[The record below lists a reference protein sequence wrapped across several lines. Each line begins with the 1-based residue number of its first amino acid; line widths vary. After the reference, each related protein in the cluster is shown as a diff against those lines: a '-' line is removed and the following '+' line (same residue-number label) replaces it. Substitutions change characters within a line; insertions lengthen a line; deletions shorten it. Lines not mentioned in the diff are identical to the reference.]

1 MDFFSARKVLI
12 IVFFLI
18 FLFFLFFVYTLS
30 KSRILNNNIPT
41 PTIFPSLTPALSI
54 PAVSVTPQYAPD
66 EIIIKYKTGKAPDEM
81 TESEFEEVNKVFTKA
96 GVVSQEKLYKE
107 KSSILKNYYLLKLKP
122 GTSVLESINLIKTL
136 NQIEYAEPNFT
147 YKTQ

>member
-30 KSRILNNNIPT
+30 RSRVLNNIPT
-41 PTIFPSLTPALSI
+41 PTAFPSLTPVLSA
-54 PAVSVTPQYAPD
+54 PATSISPEFSPD
-66 EIIIKYKTGKAPDEM
+66 EIIIKYKNGKAPDEM
-81 TESEFEEVNKVFTKA
+81 SGSEFEEVNKIFTKA
-96 GVVSQEKLYKE
+96 GVISQEKLYKE
-107 KSSILKNYYLLKLKP
+107 KSSVLKNYYLLKLKP
-122 GTSVLESINLIKTL
+122 GTSVLESIDLIKTL
-136 NQIEYAEPNFT
+136 DQIEYAEPNFT